1 VLETRMAFIYFLN
14 FFREL
19 SILLQK
25 KASSLE
31 KRGSTSDN
39 FTSIASTGISS

>member
-1 VLETRMAFIYFLN
+1 MAFIYFLN

-25 KASSLE
+25 KAGSLE
-31 KRGSTSDN
+31 KKGSTSDN
-39 FTSIASTGISS
+39 FNST